1 MEDKQ
6 HGHLMD
12 EIELINVSTATKNI
26 LTVNGGSSSIKFALF
41 DSGIYPRL
49 IVRGEIE
56 RIGTAGATFSTH
68 TAGEDRKPAQPVVV
82 TDQTAAVT
90 LLVDWLRSRQSGGEA
105 GLLAIA
111 HRVVHGGPKYH
122 QPQRLTPALL
132 MALRQLIPLDP
143 LHMPGEIL
151 LMEAFAG
158 HYPNVPQVVCF
169 DTAFHHDLPRV
180 ARMLAIPRRYHV
192 KGVRRY
198 GFHGLSYQF
207 LMSELRRID
216 VPAASGRI
224 ILAHLGNGASLA
236 AVHNGKPIDT
246 SMGFTPASGVP
257 MGTRSGDIDPGL
269 AGYLARSEGMDAT
282 KFEEMVNSQS
292 GLLGLS
298 ETSGDMREL
307 LLREKDDAR
316 AADAVALFCYQI
328 KKWIG
333 AFAAALG
340 GVDTLVF
347 SGGIGEKA
355 PAVRLRICAGLDFLG
370 IALDPVRNAGNDP
383 LISSVSARVKVRVIP
398 TFEELVM
405 ARAVLLMPGIT
416 ATTAETET

>member
-1 MEDKQ
+1 M
-6 HGHLMD
+6 
-12 EIELINVSTATKNI
+12 NTAGKSI
-26 LTVNGGSSSIKFALF
+26 LTVNGGSSSIKFAMF
-41 DSGIYPRL
+41 EAGIAPRL
-49 IVRGEIE
+49 ILRGEFAG
-56 RIGTAGATFSTH
+56 IGSVDAVFSTRND
-68 TAGEDRKPAQPVVV
+68 AGENKREQVVV
-82 TDQTAAVT
+82 ADHAAAVA
-90 LLVDWLRSRQSGGEA
+90 LLVEWLQLRQAGGKA
-105 GLLAIA
+105 SLLAIA

-132 MALRQLIPLDP
+132 ESLRQLIPLDP
-143 LHMPGEIL
+143 MHMPGEIL
-151 LMEAFAG
+151 LMEAFAS
-158 HYPNVPQVVCF
+158 HYPQVPQIACF

-180 ARMLAIPRRYHV
+180 ARMLAIPRRYELQ
-192 KGVRRY
+192 GVRRY

-207 LMSELRRID
+207 LMSELLRID
-216 VPAASGRI
+216 GSAASGRI

-236 AVHNGKPIDT
+236 AVRNGKPIDT

-269 AGYLARSEGMDAT
+269 AGYLARSEGMGAEQ
-282 KFEEMVNSQS
+282 FEEMVNSKS

-307 LLREKDDAR
+307 LLRERDDAR
-316 AADAVALFCYQI
+316 AADAVVLFCYQI

-347 SGGIGEKA
+347 SGGIGENA
-355 PAVRLRICAGLDFLG
+355 PAVRLRICEGLDFLG
-370 IALDPVRNAGNDP
+370 ITVDPVRNAANCP
-383 LISSVSARVKVRVIP
+383 LISDAAARVKVRVMP

-405 ARAVLLMPGIT
+405 ARAVCLIPGIT
-416 ATTAETET
+416 TPTAKVQT

>member
-1 MEDKQ
+1 
-6 HGHLMD
+6 MD
-12 EIELINVSTATKNI
+12 EIELINLSTSGKSI

-41 DSGIYPRL
+41 DSGTDPQL

-56 RIGTAGATFSTH
+56 RIGTAEAIFSTH
-68 TAGEDRKPAQPVVV
+68 IAGEDKKRAQTVAA
-82 TDQTAAVT
+82 TDQKAAVA
-90 LLVDWLRSRQSGGEA
+90 LLVDWLQVRQAGGEA

-132 MALRQLIPLDP
+132 KALRQLVPLDP

-158 HYPNVPQVVCF
+158 YYPHVPQVVCF

-180 ARMLAIPRRYHV
+180 ARMLAIPRRYEV

-207 LMSELRRID
+207 LMSELLRID
-216 VPAASGRI
+216 APAASGRI
-224 ILAHLGNGASLA
+224 ILAHLGNGVSLA
-236 AVHNGKPIDT
+236 AVHNGKPVDT

-292 GLLGLS
+292 GLVGLS

-355 PAVRLRICAGLDFLG
+355 PAVRLRICDGLDFLG
-370 IALDPVRNAGNDP
+370 IALDPARNAGNDP
-383 LISSVSARVKVRVIP
+383 LISSTSAKVKVRVIP

-405 ARAVLLMPGIT
+405 ARAVLLIPGIT
-416 ATTAETET
+416 ATIAETQT

>member
-1 MEDKQ
+1 MNTPGK
-6 HGHLMD
+6 
-12 EIELINVSTATKNI
+12 SI
-26 LTVNGGSSSIKFALF
+26 LTVNAGSSSIKFALF
-41 DSGIYPRL
+41 DSGTDPQL

-56 RIGTAGATFSTH
+56 RIGTAEAIFSTR
-68 TAGEDRKPAQPVVV
+68 TAGEDKKRAQPVAA
-82 TDQTAAVT
+82 TDQTAAVA
-90 LLVDWLRSRQSGGEA
+90 LLVDWLQVRQAGGEA

-132 MALRQLIPLDP
+132 KALRQLIPLDP
-143 LHMPGEIL
+143 LHMPGETL

-158 HYPNVPQVVCF
+158 YYPNVPQVVCF

-180 ARMLAIPRRYHV
+180 ARILAIPRRYELQ
-192 KGVRRY
+192 GMRRY

-207 LMSELRRID
+207 LMSELVRID
-216 VPAASGRI
+216 APAASGRI

-236 AVHNGKPIDT
+236 AVRNGKPVDT

-307 LLREKDDAR
+307 LLRERDDTR

-347 SGGIGEKA
+347 SGGIGENA
-355 PAVRLRICAGLDFLG
+355 PAVRLRICDRLDFLG
-370 IALDPVRNAGNDP
+370 IALDPARNAGNEL
-383 LISSVSARVKVRVIP
+383 LISSASAKVKVRVIP

-405 ARAVLLMPGIT
+405 ARAVLLIPGIT